1 MTDLNIRNI
10 INSIRKKKHIN
21 NYEDIDDSY
30 INNYDYNNK
39 QIKKTKRIILFV
51 IVAALI
57 IVICI
62 VSKMLKNIATQ
73 QNMQENILDVKQLCQ
88 HPKNIIIM
96 SPCQGN
102 QITNKEQEE
111 NEEENEQTEQQDNE
125 EEKQEDN
132 KQMEEQTK
140 QQKDIKN
147 ENETKEQ
154 QDNKQL
160 QEQHMQKDNSAE
172 TSAEINKEDL
182 IKLMNL
188 KQNINEMNTI
198 TNNNIKTL
206 QRITQKYN
214 DIDNSIK
221 DIKELYE
228 KIEIIKEPQ
237 QIEERKQKD
246 NEKEI
251 SQDDKEDNEK
261 LI

>member
-10 INSIRKKKHIN
+10 INGIRKKKYMED
-21 NYEDIDDSY
+21 YENADDDY
-30 INNYDYNNK
+30 ISDHDYNNR
-39 QIKKTKRIILFV
+39 QIKKTKRIILIV

-57 IVICI
+57 IVVCI

-73 QNMQENILDVKQLCQ
+73 QKMQENILDVKQLCQ

-96 SPCQGN
+96 SPCKGN
-102 QITNKEQEE
+102 QIAETEQQQQ
-111 NEEENEQTEQQDNE
+111 ENEQTEQQDNE
-125 EEKQEDN
+125 EEKQQDN
-132 KQMEEQTK
+132 KQTEEQK
-140 QQKDIKN
+140 RQQKDIQN
-147 ENETKEQ
+147 ENETKEHK
-154 QDNKQL
+154 DNKQL
-160 QEQHMQKDNSAE
+160 QEQHTQKDNSAE

-182 IKLMNL
+182 IKLMSL

-206 QRITQKYN
+206 QKITQKYN

-237 QIEERKQKD
+237 QIEERKQED
-246 NEKEI
+246 DEKEI

>member
-10 INSIRKKKHIN
+10 INSIRKKKRID
-21 NYEDIDDSY
+21 NYEDIDNGY
-30 INNYDYNNK
+30 INNYDYTNK
-39 QIKKTKRIILFV
+39 QIKKTKRIILIV

-73 QNMQENILDVKQLCQ
+73 QNMQENILDVKQLCK

-96 SPCQGN
+96 SPCQSN
-102 QITNKEQEE
+102 QITDTEQQEE
-111 NEEENEQTEQQDNE
+111 NKQTEQQDNE
-125 EEKQEDN
+125 KENQEDN

-140 QQKDIKN
+140 QQKNIIAKD
-147 ENETKEQ
+147 NETKEQ

-160 QEQHMQKDNSAE
+160 QEQHAQKNNSAE
-172 TSAEINKEDL
+172 VSAEINKEDL